1 MVTNK
6 SLKPISM
13 KLISR
18 LFFVIVWMAVFQT
31 GSIFAQTGAAASLA
45 AKGVLAL
52 IGGSR
57 QEKKEKMIEQST
69 TREKIS
75 GSNVT
80 VLRVK
85 EPDIKSK
92 AKVHIIALQKR
103 LNEYEIQYKNNQLF
117 TIPKNDSDLI
127 AIQNMD
133 ENWPVEL
140 YTNELRAY
148 KRYAFQQKQKLPAA
162 PVDSLHTTPANPLK
176 KYTNS
181 AKS

>member
-1 MVTNK
+1 MLTNK
-6 SLKPISM
+6 SLKSISI
-13 KLISR
+13 KLVSR
-18 LFFVIVWMAVFQT
+18 LFFVIVWIAIFQT
-31 GSIFAQTGAAASLA
+31 GSVFGQTVAAASLA

-57 QEKKEKMIEQST
+57 QEKQEKMIEQSM

-103 LNEYEIQYKNNQLF
+103 LNEYEIQYKNNQPL

-127 AIQNMD
+127 AIQNID
-133 ENWPVEL
+133 EKWPVEL
-140 YTNELRAY
+140 YTSELRAY
-148 KRYAFQQKQKLPAA
+148 KRYALQQKQKLPAA
-162 PVDSLHTTPANPLK
+162 PVDSLHTTPASLLK
-176 KYTNS
+176 KDITG